1 MSGTSRSG
9 RRPKPSS
16 IRKLEGSRTRPHHY
30 NEPKFASCIPEM
42 PEFIQADALAAERW
56 RVMAARLSAAGV
68 LKEAHGEILSLLCSA
83 WADLV
88 RAREQFAQMG
98 YQQLTVDERILP
110 SGERI
115 RKVKTNPLIL
125 RIEKQAYQV
134 ARFLGEFGLTPMT
147 SAKVSAE
154 QAVTGSDDPFAKFL
168 EGNPYSN

>member
-1 MSGTSRSG
+1 
-9 RRPKPSS
+9 
-16 IRKLEGSRTRPHHY
+16 
-30 NEPKFASCIPEM
+30 M
-42 PEFIQADALAAERW
+42 PAFIQADPIASARWQSLAPRIAE
-56 RVMAARLSAAGV
+56 AGV
-68 LKEAHGEILSLLCSA
+68 LSECHGDMLALLCSA

-115 RKVKTNPLIL
+115 RKVRANPLIL

-154 QAVTGSDDPFAKFL
+154 QAVTGPDDPFAKFL